1 MRLIFNRGY
10 TTRSPSAPMLRI
22 DATPCAARVL
32 PDEAMRQDTESTL
45 ARYEVSLVTARD
57 MVGATVSTSKK
68 TRCSA
73 EAVIKISPHTVNLA
87 GCDVRVLDP
96 SKKDLLLRLDK
107 ANPGALLSQDHPTV
121 MLCQFRIAELNL
133 EALSSAPGCSVAS
146 RSSSTGSNGSLRS
159 SNSSGSGES
168 GDENDEEAAPPPP
181 LAARPPAPPL
191 PAPSRSA
198 PLQPQPPEPPQ
209 PPPLSQP
216 EQQPQ
221 PAQPEQQPQQPQ
233 DTPCRNSATFLAGV
247 RSSQCYT
254 P

>member
-1 MRLIFNRGY
+1 M
-10 TTRSPSAPMLRI
+10 PI
-22 DATPCAARVL
+22 DATLCGARLL
-32 PDEAMRQDTESTL
+32 PDEAMRADTEGTL

-96 SKKDLLLRLDK
+96 SKKDLLLKLDK

-121 MLCQFRIAELNL
+121 MLSQFRIAELELHL